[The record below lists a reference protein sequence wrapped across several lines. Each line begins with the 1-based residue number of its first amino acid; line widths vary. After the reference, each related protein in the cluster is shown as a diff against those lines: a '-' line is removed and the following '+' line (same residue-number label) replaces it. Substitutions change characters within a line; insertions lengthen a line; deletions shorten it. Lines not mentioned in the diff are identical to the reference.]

1 MTSDDTE
8 PNQKK
13 RLPGWAITMIII
25 ASFILLL
32 FLYKIIRKLLRMH
45 RRKLSGVEYMIV
57 NPKNNAKIVKKAQN
71 RRKRQQKKNFR
82 LKYPQYL
89 KKVKDENPGLSKLET
104 YDAAAAQRISDLTT
118 KNSFDFIKYNEFK
131 KEIPTDIK
139 QKGDTKFRIQS
150 IDRTINVVIRKDM
163 NQYVRKTKNPTLE
176 GAIGFVEKDSLQNL
190 IKHTGR
196 PTSSY
201 TQLYKPFYLQALRL
215 NNKNV

>member
-71 RRKRQQKKNFR
+71 RRKRQQKKTF
-82 LKYPQYL
+82 
-89 KKVKDENPGLSKLET
+89 VLS
-104 YDAAAAQRISDLTT
+104 
-118 KNSFDFIKYNEFK
+118 
-131 KEIPTDIK
+131 
-139 QKGDTKFRIQS
+139 
-150 IDRTINVVIRKDM
+150 IR
-163 NQYVRKTKNPTLE
+163 N
-176 GAIGFVEKDSLQNL
+176 I
-190 IKHTGR
+190 
-196 PTSSY
+196 
-201 TQLYKPFYLQALRL
+201 
-215 NNKNV
+215 